1 MLRTTSGD
9 EVDAVKVANGFNSIR
24 PGTDL
29 PAYARAL
36 RRAHEAITDT
46 GRTPTVRPRPVIA
59 RSWSRSQGSGLR
71 PLGDIRQDL
80 LTPDE
85 IEQRRESSLLLEVI
99 EGLRR
104 TVTSYAEASQ
114 YLLAVT
120 DDEGM
125 ILWRE
130 GSGQLRRLADT
141 HGFVQGALFSEDRVG
156 TNAIGTAL
164 AEECG
169 VQVFSAEHY
178 CVELHPWYCTAA
190 PVHDPRTGKLA
201 GIVDVSGP
209 ALTLHPAIGALVETA
224 VHCAE
229 VQIWQRH
236 VTHLE
241 RLRAQAAPIIAA
253 MDGPALVVDEEGW
266 IAEATGVATGRRVP
280 VPAAER
286 AISVPGLGLCMPE
299 RISGGWL
306 LRPAERPE
314 RLRLVLD
321 LRGAP
326 IVSTSS
332 DHGAWRS
339 ALTARHAEILLLVH
353 LAGRAGISAGALSAA
368 LYGDAEHLIAVRAE
382 VSRLRRSLGAI
393 VLSRPYRLADD
404 VDLVVEWGDVDL
416 AGQVPVMAGSMAP
429 AVRALADRP
438 VSTLC

>member
-1 MLRTTSGD
+1 MLRTPSD
-9 EVDAVKVANGFNSIR
+9 EVDAVKAANGFNSIR

-46 GRTPTVRPRPVIA
+46 GRTPSVRPRAVIA
-59 RSWSRSQGSGLR
+59 RSWNRSAGSGLL
-71 PLGDIRQDL
+71 PQGDIRQDL
-80 LTPDE
+80 LTPHE
-85 IEQRRESSLLLEVI
+85 IEERRESSLLREVI

-120 DDEGM
+120 DDQGM

-130 GSGQLRRLADT
+130 GSGSLRRMADAN
-141 HGFVQGALFSEDRVG
+141 GFVQGALFSEDRVG

-164 AEECG
+164 AEESG
-169 VQVFSAEHY
+169 VQVFSAEHF

-201 GIVDVSGP
+201 GVVDVSGP

-236 VTHLE
+236 VTHLD
-241 RLRAQAAPIIAA
+241 RLRAQAAPILAA
-253 MDGPALVVDEEGW
+253 QDGPALIVDDEGW
-266 IAEATGVATGRRVP
+266 IAEASGVATGRRVA

-286 AISVPGLGLCMPE
+286 AISVPGLGLCLPE

-306 LRPAERPE
+306 LRPAEHQE
-314 RLRLVLD
+314 HMRLVLD

-326 IVSTSS
+326 VVSTCSVS
-332 DHGAWRS
+332 GAWRS

-353 LAGRAGISAGALSAA
+353 LAGRTGISASALSEA
-368 LYGDAEHLIAVRAE
+368 LYGDADHVVAVRAE

-404 VDLVVEWGDVDL
+404 VELLLEWGGRDLV
-416 AGQVPVMAGSMAP
+416 GQAPVVAGSMAP
-429 AVRALADRP
+429 AIRALADRP
-438 VSTLC
+438 VSKLC